1 MSVVSNSTISLD
13 EWSKALLEV
22 AARKDWTSLPA
33 KPEWRDNIP
42 TKLSHSFSVA
52 DASVNLLELI
62 DPYAEENRKIVLF
75 TASFLHDIGKE
86 KTYKAPKKHEM
97 HPAIKVEDFKAFV
110 NEALSIYGKTVNKE
124 LTEEILDS
132 YSIAVHG
139 APTSMAEG
147 VAKGILHAKD
157 VQLSKILNIADSV
170 ISAMEK
176 YDIDSAIVRLKNL
189 DLQSSM
195 AIFFRV
201 RGFSSQLL
209 AESVMKAHINKG
221 WKLLCFTPSTLLF
234 TASNDKPKTTYE
246 DIRRELLSGL
256 SELVSKSD
264 IYRLVVGVFGQT
276 PWCFV
281 REIMPLIDD
290 HEPIWGLIFR
300 RGEGFAERV
309 LKKKDLPKEV
319 RILEVSDFSFLL
331 QVSLALIY
339 LFRLPEALSQELA
352 TYTEVKTKQNQ
363 RDHLVQM
370 LATALHLHNPTLAS
384 KLARFTWT
392 APMPKKIELAK
403 EFVESVQSADE
414 KLCQMMKI
422 KNFKQ
427 ATVSLR
433 NMFSHASRSLVKL
446 THLEGGLDH
455 LAESILADMVLSLN
469 GMGVKELA
477 ESDLKYY
484 AGKEKSGTPVC
495 PICGESATREAIA
508 SIIGGGSESFS
519 NLLAGGTAIDA
530 KNKLRICDGCYLEGL
545 LRLVFSKGGDV
556 NFIVFPQAVGSVRLA
571 EEVEDRLLD
580 NPLQLLASLRERKLP
595 TQIRVRKQTLR
606 NILEIA
612 FGREPAERDERVKDT
627 VADMLQDGEEFD
639 FEMAVD
645 LLEKHLSEKS
655 LKDHES
661 DMAERL
667 NQEVK
672 RAMIRFNP
680 YYFPQYVLLHGV
692 RVKSADDND
701 TEFSL
706 KVLTVGLLLS
716 KSFYGS
722 TVTQA
727 GLAPLMDLN
736 VRGATRVLATSTI
749 RSLPLPIEHDNWIG
763 YDYLERLLRGL
774 LAAQCLV
781 VADRRRRK
789 KGISL
794 LDVIITSPAI
804 IFDRVLKRAGVSR
817 VTLLTWLE
825 DVRKMLTERR

>member
-1 MSVVSNSTISLD
+1 MASSLTISLD

-22 AARKDWTSLPA
+22 GARKGWASTPA

-52 DASVNLLELI
+52 DAAINLLELI

-75 TASFLHDIGKE
+75 TASFLHDMGKE

-97 HPAIKVEDFKAFV
+97 YPAINVEDFKAFV
-110 NEALSIYGKTVNKE
+110 NEALNLYGKTVNKE
-124 LTEEILDS
+124 LVEEILDS

-147 VAKGILHAKD
+147 VAKGILHAKA

-170 ISAMEK
+170 ISAVENH
-176 YDIDSAIVRLKNL
+176 DIDSAVARLKNL
-189 DLQSSM
+189 DIQSSV

-201 RGFSSQLL
+201 RGFSSQLV
-209 AESVMKAHINKG
+209 AESVIKAHINKG

-234 TASNDKPKTTYE
+234 TASNDKSKPTYE

-256 SELVSKSD
+256 RELVSKSD

-276 PWCFV
+276 PWRFV

-290 HEPIWGLIFR
+290 HEPIWELIFR

-309 LKKKDLPKEV
+309 LKKRDLPKEV
-319 RILEVSDFSFLL
+319 RILEESEFGFFL

-339 LFRLPEALSQELA
+339 LFRLPEAFSQELA
-352 TYTEVKTKQNQ
+352 AYAEVKTK
-363 RDHLVQM
+363 RDQKDQLVHT
-370 LATALHLHNPTLAS
+370 LVEVLDLHNQTLAS
-384 KLARFTWT
+384 KLASFTWT
-392 APMPKKIELAK
+392 APIPKKIELAK
-403 EFVESVQSADE
+403 EFVESIQEADE
-414 KLCQMMKI
+414 KLHEMMKI

-427 ATVSLR
+427 ATVFLR
-433 NMFSHASRSLVKL
+433 KKFSDASRSLVKL

-455 LAESILADMVLSLN
+455 LAGAILADMVLGLN
-469 GMGVKELA
+469 GMEVKELA
-477 ESDLKYY
+477 EEDLKCY
-484 AGKEKSGTPVC
+484 AGKEKSGTPLC

-519 NLLAGGTAIDA
+519 NFLAGGTAIDA
-530 KNKLRICDGCYLEGL
+530 KNKVRICDGCYLEGL
-545 LRLVFSKGGDV
+545 LRLVFSRGGDV

-595 TQIRVRKQTLR
+595 TQIRVGKQTLR

-612 FGREPAERDERVKDT
+612 FGSEPAERDQRVKDAI
-627 VADMLQDGEEFD
+627 ADLLQDGEQFNFD
-639 FEMAVD
+639 VAVD
-645 LLEKHLSEKS
+645 LLEKHLSGAPLKNHEKA
-655 LKDHES
+655 
-661 DMAERL
+661 MAERL
-667 NQEVK
+667 NHEVK

-680 YYFPQYVLLHGV
+680 HYFPQYVLLHGV

-716 KSFYGS
+716 KSLYGS
-722 TVTQA
+722 TVAQV
-727 GLAPLMDLN
+727 GLTPIMDFN
-736 VRGATRVLATSTI
+736 VRGVTRVLATSTV
-749 RSLPLPIEHDNWIG
+749 RSLPLPIEHDNWIR
-763 YDYLERLLRGL
+763 YDHLEKLLRGL
-774 LAAQCLV
+774 MAAQCLV
-781 VADRRRRK
+781 VADSRGRK
-789 KGISL
+789 KGFSL
-794 LDVIITSPAI
+794 LDVITTPPAV
-804 IFDRVLKRAGVSR
+804 IFDRLLKRAGVSR